1 VSAPDRPNRPASPG
15 GANTA
20 STSGGGGLE
29 FSEDI
34 FASIACRELAAEPG
48 IRESERVSSDD
59 VAAGINKGRPPKGVK
74 IEIGPDEVAIW
85 VTVTVE
91 YGLAIREVA
100 DGVRSRIGDEIKK
113 MTGMT
118 VRSVNLYVD
127 KVLPAKKR
135 ADDDA

>member
-1 VSAPDRPNRPASPG
+1 
-15 GANTA
+15 
-20 STSGGGGLE
+20 
-29 FSEDI
+29 
-34 FASIACRELAAEPG
+34 
-48 IRESERVSSDD
+48 
-59 VAAGINKGRPPKGVK
+59 VK